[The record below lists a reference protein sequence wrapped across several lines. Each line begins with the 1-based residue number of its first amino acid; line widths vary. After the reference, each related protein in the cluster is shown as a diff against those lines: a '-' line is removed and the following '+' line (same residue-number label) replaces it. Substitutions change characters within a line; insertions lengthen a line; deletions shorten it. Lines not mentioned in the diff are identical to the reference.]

1 MAKKHMKSCSTSLI
15 IREMQIKTPMRYHLT
30 PVRVDITRKSTNNK
44 CWRGCGEKGTLLRC
58 WWEFKLIQPLWRTVW
73 RFLKKLKILFR
84 LRAGVMAAFTGP
96 AKPLLSL
103 NPQEDTKFKKEV
115 AQVRRR
121 TNKQQEKQKLTPG
134 VIYVG
139 HLPPSL
145 YETQIRAY
153 FSQFGTV
160 TRFRLSRSTKTGNSK
175 GYGFVE
181 FESEDVAKI
190 AAETMNHY
198 LFGERL
204 LKCHFIPPEKVHE
217 KLFRE
222 WHMPFK
228 RPSYPAVKRYN
239 QNRTLLQ
246 KLRMEE
252 RFKKKEKSLRKRLA
266 KKGIDYNFPSLVLH
280 KNEENASNTGPR
292 NSRKHQALRKKKKK
306 EALVTPNTPEK
317 TVDSQGPTPV
327 CTPTFLE
334 KRKSEVAKMNDD
346 DKDNEI
352 VFKQPIS
359 GVKEETKNTQ
369 MPTSSRKKRRKKSN
383 Q

>member
-1 MAKKHMKSCSTSLI
+1 MA
-15 IREMQIKTPMRYHLT
+15 
-30 PVRVDITRKSTNNK
+30 V
-44 CWRGCGEKGTLLRC
+44 
-58 WWEFKLIQPLWRTVW
+58 F
-73 RFLKKLKILFR
+73 
-84 LRAGVMAAFTGP
+84 AGP
-96 AKPLLSL
+96 AKNLLSL
-103 NPQEDTKFKKEV
+103 NPQEDTKFQKEV

-121 TNKQQEKQKLTPG
+121 AAQRQEKKKLTPG

-139 HLPPSL
+139 HLPPAL
-145 YETQIRAY
+145 YETQIKAY

-160 TRFRLSRSTKTGNSK
+160 TRFRLSRSKKTGNSK
-175 GYGFVE
+175 GYAFLE

-190 AAETMNHY
+190 AAETMNNY

-204 LKCHFIPPEKVHE
+204 LKCHVIPPEKVHE
-217 KLFRE
+217 ELFRE
-222 WHMPFK
+222 WHMPF
-228 RPSYPAVKRYN
+228 RNPSYPAVKRYN
-239 QNRTLLQ
+239 KDRTLLQ

-252 RFKKKEKSLRKRLA
+252 RFKKKEKLLRKRLA

-280 KNEENASNTGPR
+280 TKEENALNTDLQKSTKR
-292 NSRKHQALRKKKKK
+292 QKK
-306 EALVTPNTPEK
+306 EKEVSITPDTPEK

-334 KRKSEVAKMNDD
+334 KRKSEVATMKDD

-359 GVKEETKNTQ
+359 GVKEEILET
-369 MPTSSRKKRRKKSN
+369 RKAARSWRKRRRKSS

>member
-1 MAKKHMKSCSTSLI
+1 MPRPRA
-15 IREMQIKTPMRYHLT
+15 
-30 PVRVDITRKSTNNK
+30 
-44 CWRGCGEKGTLLRC
+44 TLSPRLRPRAVHPGSAPAPC
-58 WWEFKLIQPLWRTVW
+58 TQAPPRSRAAGPALPSALGKQRVW
-73 RFLKKLKILFR
+73 RFRVYRVGLVGV
-84 LRAGVMAAFTGP
+84 RAGGMAAFGGP

-103 NPQEDTKFKKEV
+103 NPQEDAKFKKEV

-121 TNKQQEKQKLTPG
+121 ATKQQEKQKPTPG

-139 HLPPSL
+139 HLPPTL

-160 TRFRLSRSTKTGNSK
+160 TRFRLSRSKKTGNSK

-190 AAETMNHY
+190 AAETMNNY

-217 KLFRE
+217 ELFRE

-239 QNRTLLQ
+239 QNRSLVQ

-252 RFKKKEKSLRKRLA
+252 RFKKKEKLLRKRLA
-266 KKGIDYNFPSLVLH
+266 KKGIDYNFPSL
-280 KNEENASNTGPR
+280 
-292 NSRKHQALRKKKKK
+292 ALRKKKK
-306 EALVTPNTPEK
+306 AASVTPETPEK
-317 TVDSQGPTPV
+317 AVDSQGPTPV
-327 CTPTFLE
+327 CTPAFLE

-352 VFKQPIS
+352 VFKQPVS
-359 GVKEETKNTQ
+359 GVKEETQETQ
-369 MPTSSRKKRRKKSN
+369 SPASSKKKRRRKHN

>member
-1 MAKKHMKSCSTSLI
+1 
-15 IREMQIKTPMRYHLT
+15 
-30 PVRVDITRKSTNNK
+30 
-44 CWRGCGEKGTLLRC
+44 
-58 WWEFKLIQPLWRTVW
+58 
-73 RFLKKLKILFR
+73 
-84 LRAGVMAAFTGP
+84 MAAVAGP
-96 AKPLLSL
+96 VGPLLSL
-103 NPQEDTKFKKEV
+103 NPQEDAKFQKKV
-115 AQVRRR
+115 AQARRR
-121 TNKQQEKQKLTPG
+121 ATQQPEKQKLTPG

-160 TRFRLSRSTKTGNSK
+160 TRLRLSRSKKTGNSK

-190 AAETMNHY
+190 AAETMHNY

-204 LKCHFIPPEKVHE
+204 LKCHIIPPEKVHE
-217 KLFRE
+217 ELFRE

-239 QNRTLLQ
+239 QNRTLRQ

-266 KKGIDYNFPSLVLH
+266 KKGIDYDFPSLVLH
-280 KNEENASNTGPR
+280 KDEEKPSFTGPR
-292 NSRKHQALRKKKKK
+292 NSRRHQALRKKKKK
-306 EALVTPNTPEK
+306 EALAALNTPEK
-317 TVDSQGPTPV
+317 TMDSQGPTPV

-346 DKDNEI
+346 DKDHEI
-352 VFKQPIS
+352 VFKQSVS
-359 GVKEETKNTQ
+359 GPKEKTQETQT
-369 MPTSSRKKRRKKSN
+369 PSGSRKKRRKSS

>member
-1 MAKKHMKSCSTSLI
+1 MDLVS
-15 IREMQIKTPMRYHLT
+15 
-30 PVRVDITRKSTNNK
+30 PV
-44 CWRGCGEKGTLLRC
+44 
-58 WWEFKLIQPLWRTVW
+58 
-73 RFLKKLKILFR
+73 
-84 LRAGVMAAFTGP
+84 AGLMAALAAPVG
-96 AKPLLSL
+96 PLLSL
-103 NPQEDTKFKKEV
+103 NPQEDAKFQKKV
-115 AQVRRR
+115 ALARRR
-121 TNKQQEKQKLTPG
+121 ATKQPEKQKLTPG

-160 TRFRLSRSTKTGNSK
+160 TRLRLSRSKKTGNSK

-181 FESEDVAKI
+181 FESEDVARI
-190 AAETMNHY
+190 AAETMNNY

-204 LKCHFIPPEKVHE
+204 LKCHIIPPEKVHE
-217 KLFRE
+217 ELFRE

-228 RPSYPAVKRYN
+228 RPSFPAVKRYN
-239 QNRTLLQ
+239 QKRTLRQ

-280 KNEENASNTGPR
+280 KDEEKPSFTGPR

-306 EALVTPNTPEK
+306 EALAALNTPEK

-346 DKDNEI
+346 DKDHEI
-352 VFKQPIS
+352 VFKQPVS
-359 GVKEETKNTQ
+359 GAKEETQETQ
-369 MPTSSRKKRRKKSN
+369 IPTSSRKKRRKNN

>member
-1 MAKKHMKSCSTSLI
+1 
-15 IREMQIKTPMRYHLT
+15 
-30 PVRVDITRKSTNNK
+30 
-44 CWRGCGEKGTLLRC
+44 
-58 WWEFKLIQPLWRTVW
+58 
-73 RFLKKLKILFR
+73 
-84 LRAGVMAAFTGP
+84 MAAFTGP

-121 TNKQQEKQKLTPG
+121 ASKQQEKQKLTPG

-190 AAETMNHY
+190 AAETMNNY

-266 KKGIDYNFPSLVLH
+266 KKGIDYDFPSLVLH

-306 EALVTPNTPEK
+306 ASLVTPNTPEK

-334 KRKSEVAKMNDD
+334 KRKSEAAEMNDD

-359 GVKEETKNTQ
+359 GVKEETKDTQ
-369 MPTSSRKKRRKKSN
+369 VPTSSRKKRRKQST

>member
-1 MAKKHMKSCSTSLI
+1 MA
-15 IREMQIKTPMRYHLT
+15 
-30 PVRVDITRKSTNNK
+30 V
-44 CWRGCGEKGTLLRC
+44 
-58 WWEFKLIQPLWRTVW
+58 F
-73 RFLKKLKILFR
+73 
-84 LRAGVMAAFTGP
+84 AGP
-96 AKPLLSL
+96 AKTLLSL
-103 NPQEDTKFKKEV
+103 NPQEDAKFQKEV

-121 TNKQQEKQKLTPG
+121 ATQRQEKKKLTPG

-139 HLPPSL
+139 HLPPAL

-160 TRFRLSRSTKTGNSK
+160 TRLRLSRSKRTGNSK
-175 GYGFVE
+175 GYAFLE

-190 AAETMNHY
+190 VAETMNNY

-204 LKCHFIPPEKVHE
+204 LKCHIIPPEKVHAE
-217 KLFRE
+217 LFRE
-222 WHMPFK
+222 WHAPFK
-228 RPSYPAVKRYN
+228 NPSYPAVKRYN

-252 RFKKKEKSLRKRLA
+252 RFKKKEKLLRKRLA
-266 KKGIDYNFPSLVLH
+266 KKGIDYNFPSLILH
-280 KNEENASNTGPR
+280 KKEKNAP
-292 NSRKHQALRKKKKK
+292 NSDLRKSAKRQKKKK
-306 EALVTPNTPEK
+306 EVVITPNTPEK

-334 KRKSEVAKMNDD
+334 KRKSEVAAMKDN
-346 DKDNEI
+346 DKDDEI

-359 GVKEETKNTQ
+359 GVKEETQETKT
-369 MPTSSRKKRRKKSN
+369 PARSRRKRRRKSN

>member
-1 MAKKHMKSCSTSLI
+1 
-15 IREMQIKTPMRYHLT
+15 
-30 PVRVDITRKSTNNK
+30 
-44 CWRGCGEKGTLLRC
+44 
-58 WWEFKLIQPLWRTVW
+58 
-73 RFLKKLKILFR
+73 
-84 LRAGVMAAFTGP
+84 MAAFDGP

-103 NPQEDTKFKKEV
+103 NPQEDAKFKKEV

-121 TNKQQEKQKLTPG
+121 ATKQQEKRKLTPG

-160 TRFRLSRSTKTGNSK
+160 TRLRLSRSKKTGNSE

-190 AAETMNHY
+190 AAETMNNY

-217 KLFRE
+217 ELFRE

-228 RPSYPAVKRYN
+228 KPSYPAVKRYN
-239 QNRTLLQ
+239 QNRSLVQ

-252 RFKKKEKSLRKRLA
+252 RFKKKQKLLRKRLA
-266 KKGIDYNFPSLVLH
+266 KKGIDYDFPSLVNVLN
-280 KNEENASNTGPR
+280 KTEENASNTGPR
-292 NSRKHQALRKKKKK
+292 NSRKYQALRKKKAASVAA
-306 EALVTPNTPEK
+306 ETPEK
-317 TVDSQGPTPV
+317 AVDSWGPTPV
-327 CTPTFLE
+327 YTPTFLE
-334 KRKSEVAKMNDD
+334 KRKSEVAKLNDD
-346 DKDNEI
+346 DKYNEI
-352 VFKQPIS
+352 VFKQPVS
-359 GVKEETKNTQ
+359 GVKEETQ
-369 MPTSSRKKRRKKSN
+369 EPQPPTSSKRKRRRKHN
-383 Q
+383 LIFFLMYYV